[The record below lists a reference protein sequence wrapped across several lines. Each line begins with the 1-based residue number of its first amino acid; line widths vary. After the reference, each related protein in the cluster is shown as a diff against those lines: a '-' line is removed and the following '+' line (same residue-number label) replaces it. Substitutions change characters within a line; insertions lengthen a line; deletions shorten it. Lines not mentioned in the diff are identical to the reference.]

1 MRLVVYAGAPRARDR
16 LYNEKV
22 LAGLGKGIGEG
33 QPLPA
38 KGRARAIRALKRF
51 RRLLDDMHV
60 RTVRVVATAAVREAA
75 DGADFVREVR
85 SIGLPCRLISEADEA
100 RYAGQ
105 GVLYGIPRASGLVGD
120 LGGGSLELVEVDKS
134 ETRHGL
140 SLPLGVLRVEP
151 NAAGRKQ
158 AQKMIRKALRET
170 ELDGRGR
177 PFYLVGGSWRALARI
192 DMALTDY
199 PLPVTHL
206 YRMSPARTRELAK
219 VTAKDGAWATAAPE
233 ARHATTPVAAML
245 LDVLVEEIEP
255 SRVIVSAAGIREGL
269 LYASLRPEA
278 RKLDPLIEAARDRGK
293 GNRFGQHGDMLD
305 RWMAG
310 LFDDDSPKMRRLRL
324 TACLLADIAWQAAP
338 EFRAERA
345 IEAALHGNWFGVD
358 AAGRVLIAQALSSTF
373 GTSDLPDPRL
383 DTLCTRE
390 DLTRAHLWGLAI
402 RLGQRLSAG
411 VETILDRVPLVVEE
425 DGLALEMNPGD
436 EALASE
442 AVAGRLE
449 RLAEAMAM
457 GLAAER

>member
-85 SIGLPCRLISEADEA
+85 SIGLPCRMISEADEA

-105 GVLYGIPRASGLVGD
+105 GVLYGIPGASGLVGD
-120 LGGGSLELVEVDKS
+120 LGGGSLELVEVDGG

-151 NAAGRKQ
+151 DAGGRKQ
-158 AQKMIRKALRET
+158 AQKMIRAALRESD
-170 ELDGRGR
+170 LDGRGR

-199 PLPVTHL
+199 PLPITHL
-206 YRMSPARTRELAK
+206 YRMTPARTRALARE
-219 VTAKDGAWATAAPE
+219 TAVKDGAWTTAAPS

-255 SRVIVSAAGIREGL
+255 SQIVVSAAGIREGL
-269 LYASLRPEA
+269 LYSSLRPG
-278 RKLDPLIEAARDRGK
+278 DPAARSVDRG
-293 GNRFGQHGDMLD
+293 RARPRQGQSLRPAWRHARPLD
-305 RWMAG
+305 GGPVRG
-310 LFDDDSPKMRRLRL
+310 
-324 TACLLADIAWQAAP
+324 
-338 EFRAERA
+338 
-345 IEAALHGNWFGVD
+345 
-358 AAGRVLIAQALSSTF
+358 
-373 GTSDLPDPRL
+373 
-383 DTLCTRE
+383 
-390 DLTRAHLWGLAI
+390 
-402 RLGQRLSAG
+402 
-411 VETILDRVPLVVEE
+411 
-425 DGLALEMNPGD
+425 
-436 EALASE
+436 
-442 AVAGRLE
+442 
-449 RLAEAMAM
+449 
-457 GLAAER
+457 